1 MGSSLFRQSR
11 LVSGIT
17 LLSRL
22 TGLAR
27 DVILAAG
34 IGNNWI
40 HDSFKYAFRIPN
52 LFRSLLGEGAL
63 AAAFVPVLSEKLMA
77 GDRSA
82 TQRLLST
89 VATLLAVLLAALTV
103 AVLVI
108 VAVLYVAD
116 PADGQRRLILLLT
129 ALMAP
134 YMILVC
140 LVALF
145 AAVLN
150 CLDRFALAAF
160 MPVLLN
166 VFQIGALVL
175 ATTVLA
181 GALPEQADQIIV
193 VGCSVLAAGV
203 AQLWL
208 ILRALKRQGWRWG
221 WRFDVRSAE
230 VRRIA
235 LTAAPMMVGLGILQF
250 GAWLDDTVIV
260 SLTAT
265 GEQSG
270 FEVLGLAVTYPFAEG
285 TLSSVDQARRLYQF
299 PLGVL
304 AIALATVAFPTF
316 SRYAANK
323 DYGALSGSVSS
334 ALRLALFEGI
344 PSGVGLL
351 VLSELIVRVVFLRG
365 NYTAANAAATAH
377 VLRFYS
383 LGLWA
388 YCSQHIILRAFY
400 SLGDTLTPLRVMA
413 RTLAL
418 AVAMNVT
425 LLWMDRLGAAVFGL
439 STAVMVS
446 LNVLILGRRLG
457 IRLGALDVGDVL
469 RSAAKT
475 LGASAVMAL
484 AVYAGREYL
493 PIDNKYLLL
502 LACVAIGLAVF
513 FAMALALGQREAWEM
528 LRLRHRRD

>member
-22 TGLAR
+22 TGLLR
-27 DVILAAG
+27 DVILAYWL
-34 IGNNWI
+34 GNNWI
-40 HDSFKYAFRIPN
+40 QDSFKYAFRIPN

-63 AAAFVPVLSEKLMA
+63 AAAFVPVLSEKLTA

-89 VATLLAVLLAALTV
+89 VATLLAVLLAVLTL
-103 AVLVI
+103 AVLGI
-108 VAVLYVAD
+108 VAVLYAAD
-116 PADGQRRLILLLT
+116 PADGHRRLILLLT

-166 VFQIGALVL
+166 VFQIAALAAAPTL
-175 ATTVLA
+175 LA
-181 GALPEQADQIIV
+181 GVLPEQSDQIFV
-193 VGCSVLAAGV
+193 VGFSVLAAGV
-203 AQLWL
+203 AQLAL
-208 ILRALKRQGWRWG
+208 MLRALKRQGWRWG
-221 WRFDVRSAE
+221 WRFDVRAAE

-235 LTAAPMMVGLGILQF
+235 LTAAPMIVGLGILQF
-250 GAWLDDTVIV
+250 GAWLDDTIIV
-260 SLTAT
+260 KLTAT
-265 GEQSG
+265 EGQSG
-270 FEVLGLAVTYPFAEG
+270 FELLGRTIAYPFAEG

-323 DYGALSGSVSS
+323 DYGALAGSVRS

-351 VLSELIVRVVFLRG
+351 VLSELIVRVVFMRG
-365 NYTAANAAATAH
+365 NYTAANTAATAH

-383 LGLWA
+383 LGIWA

-400 SLGDTLTPLRVMA
+400 SLGDTVTPLWVMA
-413 RTLAL
+413 RTLAV

-425 LLWMDRLGAAVFGL
+425 LLWVEGLGAGVFGL
-439 STAVMVS
+439 STAVMVG
-446 LNVLILGRRLG
+446 LNVVILGRRLG
-457 IRLGALDVGDVL
+457 RRLGALDVGDVL
-469 RSAAKT
+469 WSAGKT
-475 LGASAVMAL
+475 LTASVAMGL
-484 AVYAGREYL
+484 AVYAGREHL
-493 PIDNKYLLL
+493 PIENKYLLL
-502 LACVAIGLAVF
+502 LACVGIGLAVF
-513 FAMALALGQREAWEM
+513 FAAALALRQREAWEM
-528 LRLRHRRD
+528 LRLRRR